1 MKTAARLVLVAC
13 LGSPFGLVA
22 AKPEPVPEATGFSL
36 IPNAFSKNP
45 LLTMTVFTDVTPYGR
60 TLPAATKE
68 APVYFAVHDLGMRTM
83 GEELAGQLSPAP
95 EHLQRTLFDA
105 LAAGNY
111 QPAPEGKQAGLL
123 LVYYWGSHYAM
134 DRDQV
139 EAFSVVHQ
147 QKVMERAMLVGG
159 PAYRRQIRNEIEFG
173 YTFADRTPRKSFL
186 INQISS
192 DLYFVVVSAYDYA
205 ELAAGRRKLAW
216 RTTMTVGTNGVA
228 MRDGLPPLIMTAAG
242 YFGHETAEPIAMS
255 RRARRGTV
263 TLGPLYV
270 VADDV
275 SARDRVQPGRRR

>member
-1 MKTAARLVLVAC
+1 MKTAARLVLVVF
-13 LGSPFGLVA
+13 LSSPFGLVA
-22 AKPEPVPEATGFSL
+22 ADPEPVPEATGFSL

-60 TLPAATKE
+60 SLPAATKA

-83 GEELAGQLSPAP
+83 GEELGGQLSPAP
-95 EHLQRTLFDA
+95 ESLQRTLFDA
-105 LAAGNY
+105 LAEGGY
-111 QPAPEGKQAGLL
+111 QPAPKDQPPGLL

-134 DRDQV
+134 DPDQV
-139 EAFSVVHQ
+139 ALFPELNQ
-147 QKVMERAMLVGG
+147 QKLLERAMLVGG
-159 PAYRRQIRNEIEFG
+159 PAYRRQIRNEIDFG
-173 YTFADRTPRKSFL
+173 YTFADRTARKSFL
-186 INQISS
+186 ITQTAG

-205 ELAAGRRKLAW
+205 ALAAGRRELAW

-228 MRDGLPPLIMTAAG
+228 MRDGLPPLIMTAAS

-270 VADDV
+270 IADDV
-275 SARDRVQPGRRR
+275 ATPARPRPGRRH